1 MNSPQALAGLRVL
14 DFSHALAGPYCTL
27 MLASYG
33 ASVYKVEAPGGS
45 DMGRGWGP
53 PFVNG
58 QASFFLGLN
67 RGKYGVAIDL
77 KTPEGLRLCRDLAGK
92 ADVLVENF
100 RPGSMERLGLGYE
113 AMRAANPRLVYCSIS
128 GFGQTGPR
136 RDEPAMDLIVQCT
149 SGHVSVTGTE
159 SGEQVRGGFSVA
171 DVGAGMYAVI
181 GILMALHVRDR
192 TGQGQLVDVSM
203 QDCMV
208 AAMTSNYSSFLGSG
222 MVPKPMGSAF
232 PTLSPYRVFQA
243 ADRGFALAVGSE
255 KLWSSFC
262 KAMER
267 TDLEHHPD
275 YATNG
280 ARCTNRAML
289 EPLLEEIFR
298 RQPAAF
304 WIDLLGR
311 AGVPCTLVRSF
322 DEVVADPQSE
332 AREMFVTVQGP
343 YSGPYQT
350 TGAPIKLPA
359 MPAEA
364 GMGAPWPGEHTAFV
378 LQEALGLSA
387 EAVRDLATRGV
398 VRQYQGAE

>member
-1 MNSPQALAGLRVL
+1 MDSPQALAGLRVL

-27 MLASYG
+27 LLASYG
-33 ASVYKVEAPGGS
+33 AAVYKVEAPGGS

-77 KTPEGLRLCRDLAGK
+77 KTPDGLQLCRDLAAK
-92 ADVLVENF
+92 TDLLVENF

-113 AMRAANPRLVYCSIS
+113 ALRAANPGLVYCSIS

-149 SGHVSVTGTE
+149 SGLVSITGTE
-159 SGEQVRGGFSVA
+159 SGEQVRSGFSVA
-171 DVGAGMYAVI
+171 DVGSGMYAVI
-181 GILMALHVRDR
+181 GIMMALHARER
-192 TGQGQLVDVSM
+192 TGLGQFVDVSM

-222 MVPKPMGSAF
+222 VVPTPMGSAF

-255 KLWSSFC
+255 KLWSAFC
-262 KAMER
+262 QATGKTE
-267 TDLEHHPD
+267 LEQHPD
-275 YATNG
+275 YASNG
-280 ARCTNRAML
+280 ARCTNRAVL
-289 EPLLEEIFR
+289 EPLLEAMFR
-298 RQPAAF
+298 QQSAGH
-304 WIDLLGR
+304 WIDLLGN
-311 AGVPCTLVRSF
+311 AGVPCALVRRF

-332 AREMFVTVQGP
+332 ARKMFPNVEGP
-343 YSGPYQT
+343 YSGAYKA

-364 GMGAPWPGEHTAFV
+364 GMSAPWPGEHTALV
-378 LQEALGLSA
+378 LQEVLGLGA
-387 EAVRDLATRGV
+387 EAVRDLAARGV
-398 VRQYQGAE
+398 VRQYQEAQ